1 MGFAHWFIMYE
12 RLHQHYSRLIEITD
26 EEFEFVKTFFIPR
39 KLRRKQYLLQEGEV
53 CKYSAFVNK
62 GLLRTYTVDGK
73 GSEHVV
79 QFSPEGWL
87 TADMYSYLTDEPS
100 GYNIEALEDSELLL
114 IDREGDERL
123 SAALPKMNRYYRL
136 MLQNNYIATHRRLEA
151 SLSQSAEEKYADF
164 VHRYPDIVQRVP
176 QHMIA
181 SYLGITPAFLSRLRT
196 RKSTDH

>member
-1 MGFAHWFIMYE
+1 MYE

-39 KLRRKQYLLQEGEV
+39 KLRRKQYLLQAGEV

-73 GSEHVV
+73 GGEHVV

-87 TADMYSYLTDEPS
+87 TVDMYSYLTGEPS

-114 IDREGDERL
+114 LDREADERL

-181 SYLGITPAFLSRLRT
+181 SYLGITPAFLSRLRA